1 MNGIQE
7 VSGSIPLISTNHHK
21 RMQKTVE
28 TTRFQRFFCLL
39 EKSFLGRFC
48 PLEFYSKI
56 QGLRGQKNEENQNE
70 SGRHDGRNL
79 QGLSHFPENQR
90 RGRKDFADLF
100 FPPAR
105 RIKAYGHS
113 EGYCRPEQAGLG
125 KHDSK
130 HEGGRPFLEHHKQL
144 HPDEAGKPPAA
155 GAATPIDEK
164 KGQEAPKTPASTTP
178 KPADGKKEPE
188 APKAPVDPLAKP
200 TNEKKGQEAPKTPAG
215 TTPKPTDGKKE
226 PEAPKT
232 PVDPFAKPTNEKKEP
247 EAPKT
252 PADTPA
258 KPADGK
264 KEPEAPKAPA
274 DPLAKPTNEKK
285 GQEAPK
291 APADTSA
298 KPADEKKGQEA
309 PKAPAD
315 TPAKPADG
323 KKSPVSDPSK
333 PKDEKEQEP
342 RSPNLRFVAL
352 SKIKP
357 LPGTY
362 VKDEPR
368 KDYSGLI
375 ADIKKN
381 GLQKPVILRKSE
393 KEDEFQLVD
402 GFHRCKALEQAGMLE
417 VRADVYEIS
426 LAQASEY
433 RKGHRDKPLMP
444 VPGKL
449 VPYPPEEPAK
459 ADKAPEAPAVGD
471 EELPENL
478 KIPLT
483 REGQPETVTTMKVAN
498 IRPFEGHP
506 FAVRDN
512 KDMWDLVDSIKKFGV
527 LEPVMV
533 IPHKDGG
540 YEMVSGHRRMRA
552 CQLAGIEDIPVIVRN
567 LDRDEAIISMVDS
580 NLKREEISPMEK
592 ARAYQM
598 KTDAMK
604 RKMGRRTKEEIA
616 QDEALGI
623 KRINADEELAQQM
636 GESPAT
642 IQRYK
647 TLNKLVPELQDMV
660 DKGKIPVNTGA
671 DIAQMKPKEQ
681 KVLADA
687 IQKEAKVPSGT
698 KAKEL
703 KKESQAGSLTT
714 EKIVQA
720 VAPTKRE
727 ETPPLKV
734 TMLEEDLR
742 PFFPDKR
749 TTIPDVKQGILEGLK
764 LRQTVMERQKAKAAA
779 GKTVKKAETPVR

>member
-1 MNGIQE
+1 MADPKKN
-7 VSGSIPLISTNHHK
+7 PLIGAF
-21 RMQKTVE
+21 RAPVP
-28 TTRFQRFFCLL
+28 
-39 EKSFLGRFC
+39 G
-48 PLEFYSKI
+48 
-56 QGLRGQKNEENQNE
+56 
-70 SGRHDGRNL
+70 
-79 QGLSHFPENQR
+79 
-90 RGRKDFADLF
+90 A
-100 FPPAR
+100 PPDTPA
-105 RIKAYGHS
+105 
-113 EGYCRPEQAGLG
+113 P
-125 KHDSK
+125 
-130 HEGGRPFLEHHKQL
+130 P
-144 HPDEAGKPPAA
+144 EAGKPPAA
-155 GAATPIDEK
+155 GAAKPIDEK
-164 KGQEAPKTPASTTP
+164 KGQEAPKAPAGTTP

-188 APKAPVDPLAKP
+188 APKAP
-200 TNEKKGQEAPKTPAG
+200 
-215 TTPKPTDGKKE
+215 
-226 PEAPKT
+226 
-232 PVDPFAKPTNEKKEP
+232 
-247 EAPKT
+247 
-252 PADTPA
+252 ADTSA

-274 DPLAKPTNEKK
+274 DPLTKPTNEKKGPEAPKAPADTPAKPTNEKK
-285 GQEAPK
+285 GQEEPK
-291 APADTSA
+291 APTDTS
-298 KPADEKKGQEA
+298 
-309 PKAPAD
+309 
-315 TPAKPADG
+315 AKPADG

-342 RSPNLRFVAL
+342 RSPDLRFVAL

-417 VRADVYEIS
+417 VRADVYEMS

-483 REGQPETVTTMKVAN
+483 KEGQPETVTTMKVAN

-552 CQLAGIEDIPVIVRN
+552 CQLAGIENIPVIVRN

-623 KRINADEELAQQM
+623 KRMNADEELAQQM

-647 TLNKLVPELQDMV
+647 TLNKLVPELQDLV
-660 DKGKIPVNTGA
+660 DEGKIPVNTGA

-727 ETPPLKV
+727 EMPPLKV

-779 GKTVKKAETPVR
+779 GKTVKKAETPTR

>member
-1 MNGIQE
+1 MADPKKN
-7 VSGSIPLISTNHHK
+7 PLIGAF
-21 RMQKTVE
+21 RAPVP
-28 TTRFQRFFCLL
+28 
-39 EKSFLGRFC
+39 G
-48 PLEFYSKI
+48 
-56 QGLRGQKNEENQNE
+56 
-70 SGRHDGRNL
+70 
-79 QGLSHFPENQR
+79 
-90 RGRKDFADLF
+90 A
-100 FPPAR
+100 PPGTPA
-105 RIKAYGHS
+105 
-113 EGYCRPEQAGLG
+113 P
-125 KHDSK
+125 
-130 HEGGRPFLEHHKQL
+130 P
-144 HPDEAGKPPAA
+144 EAGKPPAA
-155 GAATPIDEK
+155 GAAKPIDEK
-164 KGQEAPKTPASTTP
+164 KGQEAPKA
-178 KPADGKKEPE
+178 
-188 APKAPVDPLAKP
+188 
-200 TNEKKGQEAPKTPAG
+200 PAG
-215 TTPKPTDGKKE
+215 TTPKPTDGKKG
-226 PEAPKT
+226 PEAPK
-232 PVDPFAKPTNEKKEP
+232 A
-247 EAPKT
+247 
-252 PADTPA
+252 PADTSA

-274 DPLAKPTNEKK
+274 DPLTKPTNEKK
-285 GQEAPK
+285 GQEEPK
-291 APADTSA
+291 APTDTS
-298 KPADEKKGQEA
+298 
-309 PKAPAD
+309 
-315 TPAKPADG
+315 AKPADG

-342 RSPNLRFVAL
+342 RSPDLRFVAL

-417 VRADVYEIS
+417 VRADVYEMS

-483 REGQPETVTTMKVAN
+483 KEGQPETVTTMKVAN

-552 CQLAGIEDIPVIVRN
+552 CQLAGIENIPVIVRN

-623 KRINADEELAQQM
+623 KRMNADEELAQQV

-647 TLNKLVPELQDMV
+647 TLNKLVPELQDLV

-687 IQKEAKVPSGT
+687 IQKEDKVPSGT

-714 EKIVQA
+714 EKIEQA

-779 GKTVKKAETPVR
+779 GKTVKKAETPTR

>member
-1 MNGIQE
+1 MADPKKN
-7 VSGSIPLISTNHHK
+7 PLIGAS
-21 RMQKTVE
+21 RAPVP
-28 TTRFQRFFCLL
+28 
-39 EKSFLGRFC
+39 G
-48 PLEFYSKI
+48 
-56 QGLRGQKNEENQNE
+56 
-70 SGRHDGRNL
+70 
-79 QGLSHFPENQR
+79 
-90 RGRKDFADLF
+90 A
-100 FPPAR
+100 PPGTPA
-105 RIKAYGHS
+105 
-113 EGYCRPEQAGLG
+113 P
-125 KHDSK
+125 
-130 HEGGRPFLEHHKQL
+130 P
-144 HPDEAGKPPAA
+144 EAGKPPAA
-155 GAATPIDEK
+155 GAAKPIDEK
-164 KGQEAPKTPASTTP
+164 KGQEAPKA
-178 KPADGKKEPE
+178 
-188 APKAPVDPLAKP
+188 
-200 TNEKKGQEAPKTPAG
+200 PAG
-215 TTPKPTDGKKE
+215 TTPKPTDGKKG
-226 PEAPKT
+226 PEAPK
-232 PVDPFAKPTNEKKEP
+232 A
-247 EAPKT
+247 
-252 PADTPA
+252 PADTSA

-274 DPLAKPTNEKK
+274 DPLTKPTNEKKGPEAPKAPADTPAKPTNEKK
-285 GQEAPK
+285 GQEEPK
-291 APADTSA
+291 APTDAS
-298 KPADEKKGQEA
+298 
-309 PKAPAD
+309 
-315 TPAKPADG
+315 AKPADG

-342 RSPNLRFVAL
+342 RSPDLRFVAL

-417 VRADVYEIS
+417 VRADVYEMS

-483 REGQPETVTTMKVAN
+483 KEGQPETVTTMKVAN

-552 CQLAGIEDIPVIVRN
+552 CQLAGIENIPVIVRN

-623 KRINADEELAQQM
+623 KRMNADEELAQQV

-647 TLNKLVPELQDMV
+647 TLNKLVPELQDLV

-687 IQKEAKVPSGT
+687 IQKEDKVPSGT

-714 EKIVQA
+714 EKIEQA

-764 LRQTVMERQKAKAAA
+764 LRQTVMERQKAKTAAA
-779 GKTVKKAETPVR
+779 KKADTPVR

>member
-1 MNGIQE
+1 MADPKKN
-7 VSGSIPLISTNHHK
+7 PLIGAF
-21 RMQKTVE
+21 RAPVP
-28 TTRFQRFFCLL
+28 
-39 EKSFLGRFC
+39 G
-48 PLEFYSKI
+48 
-56 QGLRGQKNEENQNE
+56 
-70 SGRHDGRNL
+70 
-79 QGLSHFPENQR
+79 
-90 RGRKDFADLF
+90 A
-100 FPPAR
+100 PPGTPA
-105 RIKAYGHS
+105 
-113 EGYCRPEQAGLG
+113 P
-125 KHDSK
+125 
-130 HEGGRPFLEHHKQL
+130 P
-144 HPDEAGKPPAA
+144 EAGKPPAA
-155 GAATPIDEK
+155 GAAKPIDEK
-164 KGQEAPKTPASTTP
+164 KGQEAPKA
-178 KPADGKKEPE
+178 
-188 APKAPVDPLAKP
+188 
-200 TNEKKGQEAPKTPAG
+200 PAG
-215 TTPKPTDGKKE
+215 TTPKPTDGKKG
-226 PEAPKT
+226 PEAPK
-232 PVDPFAKPTNEKKEP
+232 AS
-247 EAPKT
+247 
-252 PADTPA
+252 ADTSA

-274 DPLAKPTNEKK
+274 DPLTKPTNEKKGPEAPKAPADTPAKPTNEKK
-285 GQEAPK
+285 GQEEPK
-291 APADTSA
+291 APTDAS
-298 KPADEKKGQEA
+298 
-309 PKAPAD
+309 
-315 TPAKPADG
+315 AKPADG

-342 RSPNLRFVAL
+342 RSPDLRFVAL

-417 VRADVYEIS
+417 VRADVYEMS

-483 REGQPETVTTMKVAN
+483 KEGQPETVTTMKVAN

-552 CQLAGIEDIPVIVRN
+552 CQLAGIENIPVIVRN

-623 KRINADEELAQQM
+623 KRMNADEELAQQM

-647 TLNKLVPELQDMV
+647 TLNKLVPELQDLV

-687 IQKEAKVPSGT
+687 IQKEDKVPSGT

-714 EKIVQA
+714 EKIEQA

-779 GKTVKKAETPVR
+779 GKTVKKAETPTR

>member
-1 MNGIQE
+1 MADPKKN
-7 VSGSIPLISTNHHK
+7 PLIGAF
-21 RMQKTVE
+21 RAPVP
-28 TTRFQRFFCLL
+28 
-39 EKSFLGRFC
+39 G
-48 PLEFYSKI
+48 
-56 QGLRGQKNEENQNE
+56 
-70 SGRHDGRNL
+70 
-79 QGLSHFPENQR
+79 
-90 RGRKDFADLF
+90 A
-100 FPPAR
+100 PPDTPA
-105 RIKAYGHS
+105 
-113 EGYCRPEQAGLG
+113 P
-125 KHDSK
+125 
-130 HEGGRPFLEHHKQL
+130 P
-144 HPDEAGKPPAA
+144 EAGKPPAA
-155 GAATPIDEK
+155 GAAKPIDEK
-164 KGQEAPKTPASTTP
+164 KGQEAPKAPAGTTP

-188 APKAPVDPLAKP
+188 APKAP
-200 TNEKKGQEAPKTPAG
+200 
-215 TTPKPTDGKKE
+215 
-226 PEAPKT
+226 
-232 PVDPFAKPTNEKKEP
+232 
-247 EAPKT
+247 
-252 PADTPA
+252 
-258 KPADGK
+258 
-264 KEPEAPKAPA
+264 
-274 DPLAKPTNEKK
+274 
-285 GQEAPK
+285 
-291 APADTSA
+291 ADTSA
-298 KPADEKKGQEA
+298 KPADGKKGQEA

-315 TPAKPADG
+315 TPAKPTNEKKGQEEPKAPTDTSAKPADG

-342 RSPNLRFVAL
+342 RSPDLRFVAL

-417 VRADVYEIS
+417 VRADVYEMS

-483 REGQPETVTTMKVAN
+483 KEGQPETVTTMKVAN

-616 QDEALGI
+616 QDEAMGI
-623 KRINADEELAQQM
+623 KRMSADEELAQQV

-647 TLNKLVPELQDMV
+647 TLNKLVPELQDLV

-687 IQKEAKVPSGT
+687 IQKEDKVPSGT

-714 EKIVQA
+714 EKIEQA

-779 GKTVKKAETPVR
+779 GKNVKKAETPVR

>member
-1 MNGIQE
+1 MADPKKN
-7 VSGSIPLISTNHHK
+7 PLIGAFRTPVPG
-21 RMQKTVE
+21 T
-28 TTRFQRFFCLL
+28 
-39 EKSFLGRFC
+39 
-48 PLEFYSKI
+48 PP
-56 QGLRGQKNEENQNE
+56 
-70 SGRHDGRNL
+70 
-79 QGLSHFPENQR
+79 SHP
-90 RGRKDFADLF
+90 A
-100 FPPAR
+100 PPADQP
-105 RIKAYGHS
+105 
-113 EGYCRPEQAGLG
+113 PE
-125 KHDSK
+125 
-130 HEGGRPFLEHHKQL
+130 
-144 HPDEAGKPPAA
+144 
-155 GAATPIDEK
+155 TPKVPVD
-164 KGQEAPKTPASTTP
+164 TPT

-188 APKAPVDPLAKP
+188 ASKAPADAPAKSVDGKKVPERPKAPVD
-200 TNEKKGQEAPKTPAG
+200 TPAKSVDRKKVPEPSKVPAD
-215 TTPKPTDGKKE
+215 TTPKS
-226 PEAPKT
+226 
-232 PVDPFAKPTNEKKEP
+232 
-247 EAPKT
+247 
-252 PADTPA
+252 
-258 KPADGK
+258 ADGK
-264 KEPEAPKAPA
+264 KEPEAPKPPV
-274 DPLAKPTNEKK
+274 DTPAKPANEKK
-285 GQEAPK
+285 GQETPKAPADTPAKPTSEKKGQEKPK
-291 APADTSA
+291 APADTS
-298 KPADEKKGQEA
+298 
-309 PKAPAD
+309 
-315 TPAKPADG
+315 AKPADG

-333 PKDEKEQEP
+333 PKDEKEQEASKVTADTP
-342 RSPNLRFVAL
+342 ANPKEQESRSPDLRFVAL

-381 GLQKPVILRKSE
+381 GLQKPIILRKSE
-393 KEDEFQLVD
+393 KEGEFQLVD

-417 VRADVYEIS
+417 VRADVYEMT
-426 LAQASEY
+426 LAQANEY
-433 RKGHRDKPLMP
+433 RRGHRDKPLMP

-459 ADKAPEAPAVGD
+459 ADKTPEAPAVED

-483 REGQPETVTTMKVAN
+483 KEGQPETVTTMKVAN

-604 RKMGRRTKEEIA
+604 RKMGRRTKEEIV
-616 QDEALGI
+616 QDEAMGI
-623 KRINADEELAQQM
+623 KRMNADEELAQQV

-660 DKGKIPVNTGA
+660 DEGKIPVNTGA
-671 DIAQMKPKEQ
+671 DIAQMKPAEQ

-703 KKESQAGSLTT
+703 KAESKAGKLTT
-714 EKIVQA
+714 EKIEQA

-727 ETPPLKV
+727 EMPPLKV

-764 LRQTVMERQKAKAAA
+764 LRQIALERQKAKAAA
-779 GKTVKKAETPVR
+779 AKKADTPTR

>member
-1 MNGIQE
+1 MADPKKN
-7 VSGSIPLISTNHHK
+7 PLIGAF
-21 RMQKTVE
+21 RAPVP
-28 TTRFQRFFCLL
+28 
-39 EKSFLGRFC
+39 G
-48 PLEFYSKI
+48 
-56 QGLRGQKNEENQNE
+56 
-70 SGRHDGRNL
+70 
-79 QGLSHFPENQR
+79 
-90 RGRKDFADLF
+90 A
-100 FPPAR
+100 PPDTPA
-105 RIKAYGHS
+105 
-113 EGYCRPEQAGLG
+113 P
-125 KHDSK
+125 
-130 HEGGRPFLEHHKQL
+130 P
-144 HPDEAGKPPAA
+144 EAGKPPAA
-155 GAATPIDEK
+155 GAAKPIDEK
-164 KGQEAPKTPASTTP
+164 KGQEAPKAPVSTTP

-188 APKAPVDPLAKP
+188 APKAPADTSAKP
-200 TNEKKGQEAPKTPAG
+200 ADGKKEPEAPKTPAG

-226 PEAPKT
+226 PEAPK
-232 PVDPFAKPTNEKKEP
+232 A
-247 EAPKT
+247 
-252 PADTPA
+252 PADPLT

-264 KEPEAPKAPA
+264 KEP
-274 DPLAKPTNEKK
+274 
-285 GQEAPK
+285 EAPK

-315 TPAKPADG
+315 TPAKPTNEKKGQEEPKAPTDTSAKPADG

-342 RSPNLRFVAL
+342 RSPDLRFVAL

-417 VRADVYEIS
+417 VRADVYEMS

-483 REGQPETVTTMKVAN
+483 KEGQPETVTTMKVAN

-552 CQLAGIEDIPVIVRN
+552 CQLAGIENIPVIVRN

-623 KRINADEELAQQM
+623 KRMNADEELAQQM

-647 TLNKLVPELQDMV
+647 TLNKLVPELQDLV

-687 IQKEAKVPSGT
+687 IQKEDKVPSGT

-714 EKIVQA
+714 EKIEQA

-779 GKTVKKAETPVR
+779 GKNVKKAETPVR

>member
-1 MNGIQE
+1 MADPKKN
-7 VSGSIPLISTNHHK
+7 PLIGAF
-21 RMQKTVE
+21 RAPVP
-28 TTRFQRFFCLL
+28 
-39 EKSFLGRFC
+39 G
-48 PLEFYSKI
+48 
-56 QGLRGQKNEENQNE
+56 
-70 SGRHDGRNL
+70 
-79 QGLSHFPENQR
+79 
-90 RGRKDFADLF
+90 A
-100 FPPAR
+100 PPDTPA
-105 RIKAYGHS
+105 
-113 EGYCRPEQAGLG
+113 P
-125 KHDSK
+125 
-130 HEGGRPFLEHHKQL
+130 P
-144 HPDEAGKPPAA
+144 EAGKPPAA
-155 GAATPIDEK
+155 GAAKPIDEK
-164 KGQEAPKTPASTTP
+164 KGQEAPKAPAATS
-178 KPADGKKEPE
+178 
-188 APKAPVDPLAKP
+188 
-200 TNEKKGQEAPKTPAG
+200 
-215 TTPKPTDGKKE
+215 
-226 PEAPKT
+226 
-232 PVDPFAKPTNEKKEP
+232 
-247 EAPKT
+247 
-252 PADTPA
+252 A

-274 DPLAKPTNEKK
+274 GTTPKPTDGKK
-285 GQEAPK
+285 GPEAPK

-298 KPADEKKGQEA
+298 KPADGKKGQEA

-315 TPAKPADG
+315 TPAKPTNEKKGQEEPKAPTDTSAKPADG

-342 RSPNLRFVAL
+342 RSPDLRFVAL

-616 QDEALGI
+616 QDEAMGI
-623 KRINADEELAQQM
+623 KRMSADEELAQQV

-647 TLNKLVPELQDMV
+647 TLNKLVPELQDLV

-687 IQKEAKVPSGT
+687 IQKEDKVPSGT

-714 EKIVQA
+714 EKIEQA

-779 GKTVKKAETPVR
+779 GKNVKKAETPVR

>member
-1 MNGIQE
+1 MADPKKN
-7 VSGSIPLISTNHHK
+7 PLIGAF
-21 RMQKTVE
+21 RAPVP
-28 TTRFQRFFCLL
+28 
-39 EKSFLGRFC
+39 G
-48 PLEFYSKI
+48 
-56 QGLRGQKNEENQNE
+56 
-70 SGRHDGRNL
+70 
-79 QGLSHFPENQR
+79 
-90 RGRKDFADLF
+90 A
-100 FPPAR
+100 PPDTPA
-105 RIKAYGHS
+105 
-113 EGYCRPEQAGLG
+113 P
-125 KHDSK
+125 
-130 HEGGRPFLEHHKQL
+130 P
-144 HPDEAGKPPAA
+144 EAGKPPAA
-155 GAATPIDEK
+155 GAAKPID
-164 KGQEAPKTPASTTP
+164 
-178 KPADGKKEPE
+178 
-188 APKAPVDPLAKP
+188 
-200 TNEKKGQEAPKTPAG
+200 EKKGQEAPKTPAG

-232 PVDPFAKPTNEKKEP
+232 PVDPFAKP
-247 EAPKT
+247 A
-252 PADTPA
+252 
-258 KPADGK
+258 
-264 KEPEAPKAPA
+264 
-274 DPLAKPTNEKK
+274 NEKK

-298 KPADEKKGQEA
+298 KPADGKKEPEALKAPADPLTKPANEKKGQEA
-309 PKAPAD
+309 PKAPAE
-315 TPAKPADG
+315 TPAKPTNEKKGQEEPKAPTDTSAKPAEG
-323 KKSPVSDPSK
+323 KKSPVSDPGK
-333 PKDEKEQEP
+333 PKDGKKQEASKAPADTSAKPKEQEP
-342 RSPNLRFVAL
+342 QSPDLRFVAL

-368 KDYSGLI
+368 KDYNGLI

-381 GLQKPVILRKSE
+381 GLQKPAILRKSE

-417 VRADVYEIS
+417 VRADVYEMS

-459 ADKAPEAPAVGD
+459 ADKTPEPPAGKEPED
-471 EELPENL
+471 EELPKDL

-483 REGQPETVTTMKVAN
+483 KEGQPETVTTMKVAN

-552 CQLAGIEDIPVIVRN
+552 CQLAGIENIPVIVRN

-623 KRINADEELAQQM
+623 KRMNADEELAQQM

-647 TLNKLVPELQDMV
+647 TLNKLVPELQNMV
-660 DKGKIPVNTGA
+660 DEGKIPVNTGA

-687 IQKEAKVPSGT
+687 IQKESKVPSGT

-727 ETPPLKV
+727 EMPPLKV

-779 GKTVKKAETPVR
+779 GKSVKKAEAPVR

>member
-1 MNGIQE
+1 MADPKKN
-7 VSGSIPLISTNHHK
+7 PLIGAF
-21 RMQKTVE
+21 RAPVP
-28 TTRFQRFFCLL
+28 
-39 EKSFLGRFC
+39 G
-48 PLEFYSKI
+48 
-56 QGLRGQKNEENQNE
+56 
-70 SGRHDGRNL
+70 
-79 QGLSHFPENQR
+79 
-90 RGRKDFADLF
+90 A
-100 FPPAR
+100 PPDTPA
-105 RIKAYGHS
+105 
-113 EGYCRPEQAGLG
+113 P
-125 KHDSK
+125 
-130 HEGGRPFLEHHKQL
+130 P
-144 HPDEAGKPPAA
+144 EAGKPPAA
-155 GAATPIDEK
+155 GAAKPIDEK
-164 KGQEAPKTPASTTP
+164 KGQEAPKA
-178 KPADGKKEPE
+178 
-188 APKAPVDPLAKP
+188 
-200 TNEKKGQEAPKTPAG
+200 PAG
-215 TTPKPTDGKKE
+215 TTPKPTDGKKG
-226 PEAPKT
+226 PEAPK
-232 PVDPFAKPTNEKKEP
+232 AS
-247 EAPKT
+247 
-252 PADTPA
+252 ADTSA

-274 DPLAKPTNEKK
+274 DPLTKPTNEKKGPEAPKAPADTPAKPTNEKK
-285 GQEAPK
+285 GQEEPK
-291 APADTSA
+291 APTDAS
-298 KPADEKKGQEA
+298 
-309 PKAPAD
+309 
-315 TPAKPADG
+315 AKPADG

-342 RSPNLRFVAL
+342 RSPDLRFVAL

-417 VRADVYEIS
+417 VRADVYEMS

-483 REGQPETVTTMKVAN
+483 KEGQPETVTTMKVAN

-552 CQLAGIEDIPVIVRN
+552 CQLAGIENIPVIVRN

-623 KRINADEELAQQM
+623 KRMNADEELAQQM

-647 TLNKLVPELQDMV
+647 TLNKLVPELQDLV
-660 DKGKIPVNTGA
+660 DEGKIPVNTGA

-714 EKIVQA
+714 EKIEQA

-779 GKTVKKAETPVR
+779 GKTVKKAETPTR

>member
-1 MNGIQE
+1 MADPKKN
-7 VSGSIPLISTNHHK
+7 PLIGAF
-21 RMQKTVE
+21 RAPVP
-28 TTRFQRFFCLL
+28 
-39 EKSFLGRFC
+39 G
-48 PLEFYSKI
+48 
-56 QGLRGQKNEENQNE
+56 
-70 SGRHDGRNL
+70 
-79 QGLSHFPENQR
+79 
-90 RGRKDFADLF
+90 A
-100 FPPAR
+100 PPDTPA
-105 RIKAYGHS
+105 
-113 EGYCRPEQAGLG
+113 P
-125 KHDSK
+125 
-130 HEGGRPFLEHHKQL
+130 P
-144 HPDEAGKPPAA
+144 EAGKPPAA
-155 GAATPIDEK
+155 GAAKPIDEK
-164 KGQEAPKTPASTTP
+164 KGQEAPKA
-178 KPADGKKEPE
+178 
-188 APKAPVDPLAKP
+188 
-200 TNEKKGQEAPKTPAG
+200 PAG
-215 TTPKPTDGKKE
+215 TTPKPTDGKKG
-226 PEAPKT
+226 PEAPK
-232 PVDPFAKPTNEKKEP
+232 AS
-247 EAPKT
+247 
-252 PADTPA
+252 ADTSA

-274 DPLAKPTNEKK
+274 DPLTKPTNEKK
-285 GQEAPK
+285 GQEEPK
-291 APADTSA
+291 APTDTS
-298 KPADEKKGQEA
+298 
-309 PKAPAD
+309 
-315 TPAKPADG
+315 AKPADG

-342 RSPNLRFVAL
+342 RSPDLRFVAL

-417 VRADVYEIS
+417 VRADVYEMS

-483 REGQPETVTTMKVAN
+483 KEGQPETVTTMKVAN

-552 CQLAGIEDIPVIVRN
+552 CQLAGIENIPVIVRN

-623 KRINADEELAQQM
+623 KRMNADEELAQQV

-647 TLNKLVPELQDMV
+647 TLNKLVPELQDLV

-687 IQKEAKVPSGT
+687 IQKEDKVPSGT

-727 ETPPLKV
+727 EMPPLKV

-779 GKTVKKAETPVR
+779 GKTVKKAETPTR

>member
-1 MNGIQE
+1 MADPKKN
-7 VSGSIPLISTNHHK
+7 PLIGAF
-21 RMQKTVE
+21 RAPVP
-28 TTRFQRFFCLL
+28 
-39 EKSFLGRFC
+39 G
-48 PLEFYSKI
+48 
-56 QGLRGQKNEENQNE
+56 
-70 SGRHDGRNL
+70 
-79 QGLSHFPENQR
+79 
-90 RGRKDFADLF
+90 A
-100 FPPAR
+100 PPDTPA
-105 RIKAYGHS
+105 
-113 EGYCRPEQAGLG
+113 P
-125 KHDSK
+125 
-130 HEGGRPFLEHHKQL
+130 P
-144 HPDEAGKPPAA
+144 EAGKPPAA
-155 GAATPIDEK
+155 GAAKPIDEK
-164 KGQEAPKTPASTTP
+164 KGQEAPKAPAGTTP

-188 APKAPVDPLAKP
+188 APKAP
-200 TNEKKGQEAPKTPAG
+200 
-215 TTPKPTDGKKE
+215 
-226 PEAPKT
+226 
-232 PVDPFAKPTNEKKEP
+232 
-247 EAPKT
+247 
-252 PADTPA
+252 
-258 KPADGK
+258 
-264 KEPEAPKAPA
+264 
-274 DPLAKPTNEKK
+274 
-285 GQEAPK
+285 
-291 APADTSA
+291 ADTSA
-298 KPADEKKGQEA
+298 KPADGKKGQEA

-315 TPAKPADG
+315 TPAKPTNEKKGQEEPKAPTDTSAKPADG

-342 RSPNLRFVAL
+342 RSPDLRFVAL

-417 VRADVYEIS
+417 VRADVYEMT
-426 LAQASEY
+426 LTQANEY

-483 REGQPETVTTMKVAN
+483 KEGQPETVTTMKVAN

-552 CQLAGIEDIPVIVRN
+552 CQLAGIENIPVIVRN

-623 KRINADEELAQQM
+623 KRMNADEELAQQM

-647 TLNKLVPELQDMV
+647 TLNKLVPELQDLV

-687 IQKEAKVPSGT
+687 IQKEDKVPSGT

-714 EKIVQA
+714 EKIEQA

-779 GKTVKKAETPVR
+779 GKTVKKAETPTR

>member
-1 MNGIQE
+1 MADPKKN
-7 VSGSIPLISTNHHK
+7 PLIGAFRTPVPG
-21 RMQKTVE
+21 T
-28 TTRFQRFFCLL
+28 
-39 EKSFLGRFC
+39 
-48 PLEFYSKI
+48 PP
-56 QGLRGQKNEENQNE
+56 
-70 SGRHDGRNL
+70 
-79 QGLSHFPENQR
+79 SHP
-90 RGRKDFADLF
+90 A
-100 FPPAR
+100 PPADQPPEPP
-105 RIKAYGHS
+105 KVPADTPTKS
-113 EGYCRPEQAGLG
+113 AEG
-125 KHDSK
+125 
-130 HEGGRPFLEHHKQL
+130 
-144 HPDEAGKPPAA
+144 
-155 GAATPIDEK
+155 K
-164 KGQEAPKTPASTTP
+164 KESEAPKVPADAPAKPVDGKKVPEPSKVPADTPIKPAEGKKEPEAPKVPADAPAKSVDGKKVPERPKAPVDTPAKSVDRKKVPEPSKVPADTTP
-178 KPADGKKEPE
+178 KSADGKKEPE
-188 APKAPVDPLAKP
+188 APKPPL
-200 TNEKKGQEAPKTPAG
+200 
-215 TTPKPTDGKKE
+215 
-226 PEAPKT
+226 
-232 PVDPFAKPTNEKKEP
+232 
-247 EAPKT
+247 
-252 PADTPA
+252 DTPA
-258 KPADGK
+258 KPA
-264 KEPEAPKAPA
+264 
-274 DPLAKPTNEKK
+274 NEKK

-291 APADTSA
+291 APADPPA
-298 KPADEKKGQEA
+298 KPTSEKKGQEK

-315 TPAKPADG
+315 TSAKPADG

-333 PKDEKEQEP
+333 PKDKKEQEASKVTADTP
-342 RSPNLRFVAL
+342 ANPKEQESRSPDLRFVAL

-381 GLQKPVILRKSE
+381 GLQKPIILRKSE
-393 KEDEFQLVD
+393 KEGEFQLVD

-417 VRADVYEIS
+417 VRADVYEMT

-433 RKGHRDKPLMP
+433 RRGHRDKPLMP

-459 ADKAPEAPAVGD
+459 ADKTPEAPAVED

-483 REGQPETVTTMKVAN
+483 KEGQPETVTTMKVAN

-604 RKMGRRTKEEIA
+604 RKTGRRTKEEIA
-616 QDEALGI
+616 QDEAMGI
-623 KRINADEELAQQM
+623 KRMNADEELAQQV

-660 DKGKIPVNTGA
+660 DEGKIPVNTGA
-671 DIAQMKPKEQ
+671 DIAQMKPAEQ

-703 KKESQAGSLTT
+703 KAESKAGKLTT
-714 EKIVQA
+714 EKIEQA

-727 ETPPLKV
+727 EMPPLKV

-764 LRQTVMERQKAKAAA
+764 LRQIALERQKAKAATA
-779 GKTVKKAETPVR
+779 KKADTPVR

>member
-1 MNGIQE
+1 MADPKKN
-7 VSGSIPLISTNHHK
+7 PLIGAF
-21 RMQKTVE
+21 RAPVP
-28 TTRFQRFFCLL
+28 
-39 EKSFLGRFC
+39 G
-48 PLEFYSKI
+48 
-56 QGLRGQKNEENQNE
+56 
-70 SGRHDGRNL
+70 
-79 QGLSHFPENQR
+79 
-90 RGRKDFADLF
+90 A
-100 FPPAR
+100 PPDTPA
-105 RIKAYGHS
+105 
-113 EGYCRPEQAGLG
+113 P
-125 KHDSK
+125 
-130 HEGGRPFLEHHKQL
+130 P
-144 HPDEAGKPPAA
+144 EAGKPPAA
-155 GAATPIDEK
+155 GAAKPIDEK
-164 KGQEAPKTPASTTP
+164 KGQEAPKAPAGTTP

-188 APKAPVDPLAKP
+188 APKAP
-200 TNEKKGQEAPKTPAG
+200 
-215 TTPKPTDGKKE
+215 
-226 PEAPKT
+226 
-232 PVDPFAKPTNEKKEP
+232 
-247 EAPKT
+247 
-252 PADTPA
+252 ADTSA

-274 DPLAKPTNEKK
+274 DPLTKPTNEKK
-285 GQEAPK
+285 GPEAPK

-298 KPADEKKGQEA
+298 KPADGKKGQEA

-315 TPAKPADG
+315 TPAKPTNEKKGQEEPKAPTDASAKPADG

-342 RSPNLRFVAL
+342 RSPDLRFVAL

-417 VRADVYEIS
+417 VRADVYEMS

-483 REGQPETVTTMKVAN
+483 KEGQPETVTTMKVAN

-552 CQLAGIEDIPVIVRN
+552 CQLAGIENIPVIVRN

-623 KRINADEELAQQM
+623 KRMNADEELAQQV

-647 TLNKLVPELQDMV
+647 TLNKLVPELQDLV
-660 DKGKIPVNTGA
+660 DEGKIPVNTGA

-727 ETPPLKV
+727 EMPPLKV

-764 LRQTVMERQKAKAAA
+764 LRQTVMERQKAKTAAA
-779 GKTVKKAETPVR
+779 KKAETPTR

>member
-1 MNGIQE
+1 MADPKKN
-7 VSGSIPLISTNHHK
+7 PLIGAF
-21 RMQKTVE
+21 RAPVP
-28 TTRFQRFFCLL
+28 
-39 EKSFLGRFC
+39 G
-48 PLEFYSKI
+48 
-56 QGLRGQKNEENQNE
+56 
-70 SGRHDGRNL
+70 
-79 QGLSHFPENQR
+79 
-90 RGRKDFADLF
+90 A
-100 FPPAR
+100 PPDTPA
-105 RIKAYGHS
+105 
-113 EGYCRPEQAGLG
+113 P
-125 KHDSK
+125 
-130 HEGGRPFLEHHKQL
+130 P
-144 HPDEAGKPPAA
+144 EAGKPPAA
-155 GAATPIDEK
+155 GAAKPIDEK
-164 KGQEAPKTPASTTP
+164 KGQEAPKAPVSTTP

-188 APKAPVDPLAKP
+188 APKAPADTSAKP
-200 TNEKKGQEAPKTPAG
+200 ADGKKEPEAPKTPAG

-226 PEAPKT
+226 PEAPK
-232 PVDPFAKPTNEKKEP
+232 
-247 EAPKT
+247 
-252 PADTPA
+252 
-258 KPADGK
+258 
-264 KEPEAPKAPA
+264 APA
-274 DPLAKPTNEKK
+274 DPLTKPTNEKK
-285 GQEAPK
+285 GPEAPK

-298 KPADEKKGQEA
+298 KPADGKKGQEA

-315 TPAKPADG
+315 TPAKPTNEKKGQEEPKAPTDTSAKPADG

-342 RSPNLRFVAL
+342 RSPDLRFVAL

-616 QDEALGI
+616 QDEAMGI
-623 KRINADEELAQQM
+623 KRMSADEELAQQV

-647 TLNKLVPELQDMV
+647 TLNKLVPELQDLV

-687 IQKEAKVPSGT
+687 IQKEDKVPSGT

-714 EKIVQA
+714 EKIEQA

-779 GKTVKKAETPVR
+779 GKNVKKAETPVR

>member
-1 MNGIQE
+1 MADPKKN
-7 VSGSIPLISTNHHK
+7 PLIGAF
-21 RMQKTVE
+21 RAPVP
-28 TTRFQRFFCLL
+28 
-39 EKSFLGRFC
+39 G
-48 PLEFYSKI
+48 
-56 QGLRGQKNEENQNE
+56 
-70 SGRHDGRNL
+70 
-79 QGLSHFPENQR
+79 
-90 RGRKDFADLF
+90 A
-100 FPPAR
+100 PPGTPA
-105 RIKAYGHS
+105 
-113 EGYCRPEQAGLG
+113 P
-125 KHDSK
+125 
-130 HEGGRPFLEHHKQL
+130 P
-144 HPDEAGKPPAA
+144 EAGKPPAA
-155 GAATPIDEK
+155 GAAKPIDEK
-164 KGQEAPKTPASTTP
+164 KGQEAPKA
-178 KPADGKKEPE
+178 
-188 APKAPVDPLAKP
+188 
-200 TNEKKGQEAPKTPAG
+200 PAG
-215 TTPKPTDGKKE
+215 TTPKPTDGKKG
-226 PEAPKT
+226 PEAPK
-232 PVDPFAKPTNEKKEP
+232 AS
-247 EAPKT
+247 
-252 PADTPA
+252 ADTSA

-274 DPLAKPTNEKK
+274 DPLTKPTNEKK

-291 APADTSA
+291 VPADTSA
-298 KPADEKKGQEA
+298 KPADGKKGQEA

-315 TPAKPADG
+315 TPAKPTNEKKGQEEPKAPTDTSAKPADG

-342 RSPNLRFVAL
+342 RSPDLRFVAL

-417 VRADVYEIS
+417 VRADVYEMS

-483 REGQPETVTTMKVAN
+483 KEGQPETVTTMKVAN

-552 CQLAGIEDIPVIVRN
+552 CQLAGIENIPVIVRN

-623 KRINADEELAQQM
+623 KRMNADEELAQQV

-647 TLNKLVPELQDMV
+647 TLNKLVPELQDLV

-687 IQKEAKVPSGT
+687 IQKEDKVPSGT

-714 EKIVQA
+714 EKIEQA

-764 LRQTVMERQKAKAAA
+764 LRQTVMERQKAKTAAA
-779 GKTVKKAETPVR
+779 KKADTPVR

>member
-1 MNGIQE
+1 MADPKKN
-7 VSGSIPLISTNHHK
+7 PLIGAF
-21 RMQKTVE
+21 RAPVP
-28 TTRFQRFFCLL
+28 
-39 EKSFLGRFC
+39 G
-48 PLEFYSKI
+48 
-56 QGLRGQKNEENQNE
+56 
-70 SGRHDGRNL
+70 
-79 QGLSHFPENQR
+79 
-90 RGRKDFADLF
+90 A
-100 FPPAR
+100 PPDTPA
-105 RIKAYGHS
+105 
-113 EGYCRPEQAGLG
+113 P
-125 KHDSK
+125 
-130 HEGGRPFLEHHKQL
+130 P
-144 HPDEAGKPPAA
+144 EAGKPPAA
-155 GAATPIDEK
+155 GAAKPIDEK
-164 KGQEAPKTPASTTP
+164 KGQEAPKA
-178 KPADGKKEPE
+178 
-188 APKAPVDPLAKP
+188 
-200 TNEKKGQEAPKTPAG
+200 PAG
-215 TTPKPTDGKKE
+215 TTPKPTDGKKG
-226 PEAPKT
+226 P
-232 PVDPFAKPTNEKKEP
+232 
-247 EAPKT
+247 
-252 PADTPA
+252 
-258 KPADGK
+258 
-264 KEPEAPKAPA
+264 
-274 DPLAKPTNEKK
+274 
-285 GQEAPK
+285 EAPK

-298 KPADEKKGQEA
+298 KPADGKKGQEA

-315 TPAKPADG
+315 TPAKPTHEKKGQEEPKAPTDTSAKPADG

-342 RSPNLRFVAL
+342 RSPDLRFVAL

-417 VRADVYEIS
+417 VRADVYEMS

-483 REGQPETVTTMKVAN
+483 KEGQPETVTTMKVAN

-552 CQLAGIEDIPVIVRN
+552 CQLAGIENIPVIVRN

-623 KRINADEELAQQM
+623 KRMNADEELAQQM

-647 TLNKLVPELQDMV
+647 TLNKLVPELQDLV
-660 DKGKIPVNTGA
+660 DEGKIPVNTGA

-727 ETPPLKV
+727 EMPPLKV

-779 GKTVKKAETPVR
+779 GKTVKKAETPTR

>member
-1 MNGIQE
+1 MADPKKN
-7 VSGSIPLISTNHHK
+7 PLIGAFRTPVPG
-21 RMQKTVE
+21 T
-28 TTRFQRFFCLL
+28 
-39 EKSFLGRFC
+39 
-48 PLEFYSKI
+48 PP
-56 QGLRGQKNEENQNE
+56 
-70 SGRHDGRNL
+70 
-79 QGLSHFPENQR
+79 SHP
-90 RGRKDFADLF
+90 A
-100 FPPAR
+100 PPADQP
-105 RIKAYGHS
+105 
-113 EGYCRPEQAGLG
+113 PE
-125 KHDSK
+125 
-130 HEGGRPFLEHHKQL
+130 
-144 HPDEAGKPPAA
+144 PP
-155 GAATPIDEK
+155 K
-164 KGQEAPKTPASTTP
+164 V
-178 KPADGKKEPE
+178 PADTPTKSAEGKKEPE
-188 APKAPVDPLAKP
+188 APKVPADAPAKP
-200 TNEKKGQEAPKTPAG
+200 V
-215 TTPKPTDGKKE
+215 DGKKVPE
-226 PEAPKT
+226 PSK
-232 PVDPFAKPTNEKKEP
+232 V
-247 EAPKT
+247 
-252 PADTPA
+252 PADTPI
-258 KPADGK
+258 KPAEGK

-274 DPLAKPTNEKK
+274 DAPAKSVDGKKVPEPSKVPADTPTKPAEGKK
-285 GQEAPK
+285 EPKPPK

-298 KPADEKKGQEA
+298 KAAAEEK
-309 PKAPAD
+309 
-315 TPAKPADG
+315 DG
-323 KKSPVSDPSK
+323 PD
-333 PKDEKEQEP
+333 KEPE
-342 RSPNLRFVAL
+342 LRFVPL
-352 SKIKP
+352 FKIKP

-381 GLQKPVILRKSE
+381 GLKNPVILRQSE
-393 KEDEFQLVD
+393 KEGEFQLVD

-417 VRADVYEIS
+417 VRADVYEMT
-426 LAQASEY
+426 LAQANEY
-433 RKGHRDKPLMP
+433 RKGHREKPLMP

-459 ADKAPEAPAVGD
+459 ADKAPEPPAGKELED
-471 EELPENL
+471 EELPKDL

-483 REGQPETVTTMKVAN
+483 KEGQPETVTTMKVAN

-616 QDEALGI
+616 QDEAMGI
-623 KRINADEELAQQM
+623 KRMNADEELAQQV

-660 DKGKIPVNTGA
+660 DEGKIPVNTGA
-671 DIAQMKPKEQ
+671 DIAQMKPAEQ

-703 KKESQAGSLTT
+703 KAESKAGKLTT
-714 EKIVQA
+714 EKIEQA

-727 ETPPLKV
+727 EMPPLKV

-764 LRQTVMERQKAKAAA
+764 LRQIALERQKAKAATA
-779 GKTVKKAETPVR
+779 KKADTPTR

>member
-1 MNGIQE
+1 MADPKKN
-7 VSGSIPLISTNHHK
+7 PLIGAFRTPVPG
-21 RMQKTVE
+21 T
-28 TTRFQRFFCLL
+28 
-39 EKSFLGRFC
+39 
-48 PLEFYSKI
+48 PP
-56 QGLRGQKNEENQNE
+56 
-70 SGRHDGRNL
+70 
-79 QGLSHFPENQR
+79 SHP
-90 RGRKDFADLF
+90 A
-100 FPPAR
+100 PPADQP
-105 RIKAYGHS
+105 
-113 EGYCRPEQAGLG
+113 PE
-125 KHDSK
+125 
-130 HEGGRPFLEHHKQL
+130 
-144 HPDEAGKPPAA
+144 
-155 GAATPIDEK
+155 TPKVPVD
-164 KGQEAPKTPASTTP
+164 TPT

-188 APKAPVDPLAKP
+188 APKVPADAPAKSV
-200 TNEKKGQEAPKTPAG
+200 
-215 TTPKPTDGKKE
+215 DGKKV
-226 PEAPKT
+226 PERPKAP
-232 PVDPFAKPTNEKKEP
+232 V
-247 EAPKT
+247 
-252 PADTPA
+252 DTPA
-258 KPADGK
+258 KSVDRKKVPEPSKVPADTTPKSADGK
-264 KEPEAPKAPA
+264 KEPEAPKP
-274 DPLAKPTNEKK
+274 PLDTPAKPAHEKK

-291 APADTSA
+291 APADPPA
-298 KPADEKKGQEA
+298 KPTSEKKGQEK

-315 TPAKPADG
+315 TSAKPADG

-333 PKDEKEQEP
+333 PKDEKEQEASKVTADTP
-342 RSPNLRFVAL
+342 ANPKEQESRSPDLRFVAL
-352 SKIKP
+352 SKIIP

-381 GLQKPVILRKSE
+381 GLQKPIILRKSE
-393 KEDEFQLVD
+393 KEGEFQLVD

-417 VRADVYEIS
+417 VRADVYEMT

-433 RKGHRDKPLMP
+433 RRGHRDKPLMP

-459 ADKAPEAPAVGD
+459 ADKAPEPPAGKELED
-471 EELPENL
+471 EELPKDL

-483 REGQPETVTTMKVAN
+483 KEGQPETVTTMKVAN

-616 QDEALGI
+616 QDEAMGI
-623 KRINADEELAQQM
+623 KRMNADEELAQQV

-660 DKGKIPVNTGA
+660 DEGKIPVNTGA
-671 DIAQMKPKEQ
+671 DIAQMKPAEQ

-703 KKESQAGSLTT
+703 KAESKAGKLTT
-714 EKIVQA
+714 EKIEQA

-727 ETPPLKV
+727 EMPPLKV

-764 LRQTVMERQKAKAAA
+764 LRQIALERQKAKAATA
-779 GKTVKKAETPVR
+779 KKADTPVR

>member
-1 MNGIQE
+1 MADPKKN
-7 VSGSIPLISTNHHK
+7 PLIGAF
-21 RMQKTVE
+21 RAPVP
-28 TTRFQRFFCLL
+28 
-39 EKSFLGRFC
+39 G
-48 PLEFYSKI
+48 
-56 QGLRGQKNEENQNE
+56 
-70 SGRHDGRNL
+70 
-79 QGLSHFPENQR
+79 
-90 RGRKDFADLF
+90 A
-100 FPPAR
+100 PPDTPA
-105 RIKAYGHS
+105 
-113 EGYCRPEQAGLG
+113 P
-125 KHDSK
+125 
-130 HEGGRPFLEHHKQL
+130 P
-144 HPDEAGKPPAA
+144 EAGKPPAA
-155 GAATPIDEK
+155 GAAKPIDEK
-164 KGQEAPKTPASTTP
+164 KGQEAPKAPAGTTP

-188 APKAPVDPLAKP
+188 APKAP
-200 TNEKKGQEAPKTPAG
+200 
-215 TTPKPTDGKKE
+215 
-226 PEAPKT
+226 
-232 PVDPFAKPTNEKKEP
+232 
-247 EAPKT
+247 
-252 PADTPA
+252 
-258 KPADGK
+258 
-264 KEPEAPKAPA
+264 
-274 DPLAKPTNEKK
+274 
-285 GQEAPK
+285 
-291 APADTSA
+291 ADTSA
-298 KPADEKKGQEA
+298 KPADGKKGQEA

-315 TPAKPADG
+315 TPAKPTNEKKGQEEPKAPTDTSAKPADG

-342 RSPNLRFVAL
+342 RSPDLRFVAL

-417 VRADVYEIS
+417 VRADVYEMS

-459 ADKAPEAPAVGD
+459 AAKTPEPPAGKEPED
-471 EELPENL
+471 EELPKDL

-483 REGQPETVTTMKVAN
+483 KEGQPETVTTMKVAN

-552 CQLAGIEDIPVIVRN
+552 CQLAGIENIPVIVRN

-623 KRINADEELAQQM
+623 KRMNADEELAQQM

-660 DKGKIPVNTGA
+660 DEGKIPVNTGA

-727 ETPPLKV
+727 EMPPLKV

-779 GKTVKKAETPVR
+779 GKNVKKAEAPVR

>member
-1 MNGIQE
+1 MADPKKN
-7 VSGSIPLISTNHHK
+7 PLIGAFRTPVPG
-21 RMQKTVE
+21 T
-28 TTRFQRFFCLL
+28 
-39 EKSFLGRFC
+39 
-48 PLEFYSKI
+48 PP
-56 QGLRGQKNEENQNE
+56 
-70 SGRHDGRNL
+70 
-79 QGLSHFPENQR
+79 SHP
-90 RGRKDFADLF
+90 A
-100 FPPAR
+100 PPADQP
-105 RIKAYGHS
+105 
-113 EGYCRPEQAGLG
+113 PE
-125 KHDSK
+125 
-130 HEGGRPFLEHHKQL
+130 
-144 HPDEAGKPPAA
+144 
-155 GAATPIDEK
+155 TPKVPVD
-164 KGQEAPKTPASTTP
+164 TPT

-188 APKAPVDPLAKP
+188 ASKAPADAPAKSVDGKKVPERPKAPVD
-200 TNEKKGQEAPKTPAG
+200 TPAKSVDRKKVPEPSKVPAD
-215 TTPKPTDGKKE
+215 TTPKS
-226 PEAPKT
+226 
-232 PVDPFAKPTNEKKEP
+232 
-247 EAPKT
+247 
-252 PADTPA
+252 
-258 KPADGK
+258 ADGK
-264 KEPEAPKAPA
+264 KEPEAPKPPV
-274 DPLAKPTNEKK
+274 DTPAKPANEKK
-285 GQEAPK
+285 GQETPKAPADTPAKPTSEKKGQEKPK
-291 APADTSA
+291 APADTS
-298 KPADEKKGQEA
+298 
-309 PKAPAD
+309 
-315 TPAKPADG
+315 AKPADG

-333 PKDEKEQEP
+333 PKDEKEQEASKVTADTP
-342 RSPNLRFVAL
+342 ANPKEQESRSPDLRFVAL

-381 GLQKPVILRKSE
+381 GLQKPIILRKSE
-393 KEDEFQLVD
+393 KEGEFQLVD

-417 VRADVYEIS
+417 VRADVYEMT

-433 RKGHRDKPLMP
+433 RRGHRDKPLMP

-459 ADKAPEAPAVGD
+459 ADKTPEAPAVED

-483 REGQPETVTTMKVAN
+483 KEGQPETVTTMKVAN

-604 RKMGRRTKEEIA
+604 RKMGRRTKEEIV
-616 QDEALGI
+616 QDEAMGI
-623 KRINADEELAQQM
+623 KRMNADEELAQQV

-660 DKGKIPVNTGA
+660 DEGKIPVNTGA
-671 DIAQMKPKEQ
+671 DIAQMKPAEQ

-703 KKESQAGSLTT
+703 KAESKAGKLTT
-714 EKIVQA
+714 EKIEQA

-727 ETPPLKV
+727 DMPPLKV

-764 LRQTVMERQKAKAAA
+764 LRQIALERQKAKAAA
-779 GKTVKKAETPVR
+779 AKKTDTPVR

>member
-1 MNGIQE
+1 MADPKKN
-7 VSGSIPLISTNHHK
+7 PLIGAF
-21 RMQKTVE
+21 RAPVP
-28 TTRFQRFFCLL
+28 
-39 EKSFLGRFC
+39 G
-48 PLEFYSKI
+48 
-56 QGLRGQKNEENQNE
+56 
-70 SGRHDGRNL
+70 
-79 QGLSHFPENQR
+79 
-90 RGRKDFADLF
+90 A
-100 FPPAR
+100 PPGTPA
-105 RIKAYGHS
+105 
-113 EGYCRPEQAGLG
+113 P
-125 KHDSK
+125 
-130 HEGGRPFLEHHKQL
+130 P
-144 HPDEAGKPPAA
+144 EAGKPPAA
-155 GAATPIDEK
+155 GAAKPIDEK
-164 KGQEAPKTPASTTP
+164 KGQEAPKA
-178 KPADGKKEPE
+178 
-188 APKAPVDPLAKP
+188 
-200 TNEKKGQEAPKTPAG
+200 PAG
-215 TTPKPTDGKKE
+215 TTPKPTDGKKG
-226 PEAPKT
+226 PEAPK
-232 PVDPFAKPTNEKKEP
+232 AS
-247 EAPKT
+247 
-252 PADTPA
+252 ADTSA

-274 DPLAKPTNEKK
+274 DPLTKPTNEKK
-285 GQEAPK
+285 GPEAPK

-298 KPADEKKGQEA
+298 KPAHGKKGQEA

-315 TPAKPADG
+315 TPAKPTNEKKGQEEPKAPTDTSAKPADG

-342 RSPNLRFVAL
+342 RSPDLRFVAL

-417 VRADVYEIS
+417 VRADVYEMS

-483 REGQPETVTTMKVAN
+483 KEGQPETVTTMKVAN

-552 CQLAGIEDIPVIVRN
+552 CQLAGIENIPVIVRN

-623 KRINADEELAQQM
+623 KRMNADEELAQQM

-647 TLNKLVPELQDMV
+647 TLNKLVPELQDLV
-660 DKGKIPVNTGA
+660 DEGKIPVNTGA

-687 IQKEAKVPSGT
+687 IQKEDKVPSGT

-727 ETPPLKV
+727 EMPPLKV

-764 LRQTVMERQKAKAAA
+764 LRQTVMERQKAKTAAA
-779 GKTVKKAETPVR
+779 KKADTPVR

>member
-1 MNGIQE
+1 MADPKKN
-7 VSGSIPLISTNHHK
+7 PLIGAF
-21 RMQKTVE
+21 RAPVP
-28 TTRFQRFFCLL
+28 
-39 EKSFLGRFC
+39 G
-48 PLEFYSKI
+48 
-56 QGLRGQKNEENQNE
+56 
-70 SGRHDGRNL
+70 
-79 QGLSHFPENQR
+79 
-90 RGRKDFADLF
+90 A
-100 FPPAR
+100 PPDTPA
-105 RIKAYGHS
+105 
-113 EGYCRPEQAGLG
+113 P
-125 KHDSK
+125 
-130 HEGGRPFLEHHKQL
+130 P
-144 HPDEAGKPPAA
+144 EAGKPPAA
-155 GAATPIDEK
+155 GAAKPIDEK
-164 KGQEAPKTPASTTP
+164 KGQEAPKAPAGTTP

-188 APKAPVDPLAKP
+188 APKAP
-200 TNEKKGQEAPKTPAG
+200 
-215 TTPKPTDGKKE
+215 
-226 PEAPKT
+226 
-232 PVDPFAKPTNEKKEP
+232 
-247 EAPKT
+247 
-252 PADTPA
+252 
-258 KPADGK
+258 
-264 KEPEAPKAPA
+264 
-274 DPLAKPTNEKK
+274 
-285 GQEAPK
+285 
-291 APADTSA
+291 ADTSA
-298 KPADEKKGQEA
+298 KPADGKKGQEA

-315 TPAKPADG
+315 TPAKPTNEKKGQEEPKAPTDTSAKPADG

-342 RSPNLRFVAL
+342 RSPDLRFVAL

-417 VRADVYEIS
+417 VRADVYEMS

-483 REGQPETVTTMKVAN
+483 KEGQPETVTTMKVAN

-552 CQLAGIEDIPVIVRN
+552 CQLAGIENIPVIVRN

-623 KRINADEELAQQM
+623 KRMNADEELAQQM

-647 TLNKLVPELQDMV
+647 TLNKLVPELQDLV
-660 DKGKIPVNTGA
+660 DEGKIPVNTGA

-727 ETPPLKV
+727 EMPPLKV

>member
-1 MNGIQE
+1 MADPKKN
-7 VSGSIPLISTNHHK
+7 PLIGAF
-21 RMQKTVE
+21 RAPVP
-28 TTRFQRFFCLL
+28 
-39 EKSFLGRFC
+39 G
-48 PLEFYSKI
+48 
-56 QGLRGQKNEENQNE
+56 
-70 SGRHDGRNL
+70 
-79 QGLSHFPENQR
+79 
-90 RGRKDFADLF
+90 A
-100 FPPAR
+100 PPDTPA
-105 RIKAYGHS
+105 
-113 EGYCRPEQAGLG
+113 P
-125 KHDSK
+125 
-130 HEGGRPFLEHHKQL
+130 P
-144 HPDEAGKPPAA
+144 EAGKPPAA
-155 GAATPIDEK
+155 GAAKPIDEK
-164 KGQEAPKTPASTTP
+164 KGQEAPKAPAGTTP

-188 APKAPVDPLAKP
+188 APKAPADTSAKP
-200 TNEKKGQEAPKTPAG
+200 ADGKKEPEAPKAPAG
-215 TTPKPTDGKKE
+215 TTPKPTDGKKG
-226 PEAPKT
+226 PEAPK
-232 PVDPFAKPTNEKKEP
+232 A
-247 EAPKT
+247 
-252 PADTPA
+252 PADTSA

-274 DPLAKPTNEKK
+274 DPLSKPTNEKK
-285 GQEAPK
+285 GPEAPK

-298 KPADEKKGQEA
+298 KPADGKKGQEA

-315 TPAKPADG
+315 TPAKPTNEKKGQEEPKAPTDTSAKPADG

-342 RSPNLRFVAL
+342 RSPDLRFVAL

-417 VRADVYEIS
+417 VRADVYEMS

-483 REGQPETVTTMKVAN
+483 KEGQPETVTTMKVAN

-552 CQLAGIEDIPVIVRN
+552 CQLAGIENIPVIVRN

-623 KRINADEELAQQM
+623 KRMNADEELAQQM

-647 TLNKLVPELQDMV
+647 TLNKLVPELQDLV
-660 DKGKIPVNTGA
+660 DEGKIPVNTGA

-727 ETPPLKV
+727 EMPPLKV

-779 GKTVKKAETPVR
+779 GKTVKKAETPTR

>member
-1 MNGIQE
+1 MADPKKN
-7 VSGSIPLISTNHHK
+7 PLIGAF
-21 RMQKTVE
+21 RAPVP
-28 TTRFQRFFCLL
+28 
-39 EKSFLGRFC
+39 G
-48 PLEFYSKI
+48 
-56 QGLRGQKNEENQNE
+56 
-70 SGRHDGRNL
+70 
-79 QGLSHFPENQR
+79 
-90 RGRKDFADLF
+90 A
-100 FPPAR
+100 PPDTPA
-105 RIKAYGHS
+105 
-113 EGYCRPEQAGLG
+113 P
-125 KHDSK
+125 
-130 HEGGRPFLEHHKQL
+130 P
-144 HPDEAGKPPAA
+144 EAGKPPAA
-155 GAATPIDEK
+155 GAAKPIDEK
-164 KGQEAPKTPASTTP
+164 KGQEAPKAPAGTTP

-188 APKAPVDPLAKP
+188 APKAP
-200 TNEKKGQEAPKTPAG
+200 
-215 TTPKPTDGKKE
+215 
-226 PEAPKT
+226 
-232 PVDPFAKPTNEKKEP
+232 
-247 EAPKT
+247 
-252 PADTPA
+252 ADTSA

-274 DPLAKPTNEKK
+274 GTTPKPTDGKK
-285 GQEAPK
+285 GPEAPK

-298 KPADEKKGQEA
+298 KPADGKKGQEA
-309 PKAPAD
+309 HKAPAD
-315 TPAKPADG
+315 TPAKPTNEKKGQEEPKAPTDTSAKPADG

-342 RSPNLRFVAL
+342 RSPDLRFVAL

-417 VRADVYEIS
+417 VRADVYEMS

-483 REGQPETVTTMKVAN
+483 KEGQPETVTTMKVAN

-552 CQLAGIEDIPVIVRN
+552 CQLAGIENIPVIVRN

-623 KRINADEELAQQM
+623 KRMNADEELAQQM

-647 TLNKLVPELQDMV
+647 TLNKLVPELQDLV
-660 DKGKIPVNTGA
+660 DEGKIPVNTGA

-727 ETPPLKV
+727 EMPPLKV

-779 GKTVKKAETPVR
+779 GKTVKKAEMPVR

>member
-1 MNGIQE
+1 MADPKKN
-7 VSGSIPLISTNHHK
+7 PLIGAF
-21 RMQKTVE
+21 RAPVP
-28 TTRFQRFFCLL
+28 
-39 EKSFLGRFC
+39 G
-48 PLEFYSKI
+48 
-56 QGLRGQKNEENQNE
+56 
-70 SGRHDGRNL
+70 
-79 QGLSHFPENQR
+79 
-90 RGRKDFADLF
+90 A
-100 FPPAR
+100 PPDTPA
-105 RIKAYGHS
+105 
-113 EGYCRPEQAGLG
+113 P
-125 KHDSK
+125 
-130 HEGGRPFLEHHKQL
+130 P
-144 HPDEAGKPPAA
+144 EAGKPPAA
-155 GAATPIDEK
+155 GAAKPIDEK
-164 KGQEAPKTPASTTP
+164 KGQEAPKAPAGTTP

-188 APKAPVDPLAKP
+188 APKAPADTSAKP
-200 TNEKKGQEAPKTPAG
+200 ADGKKEPEAPKAPAG
-215 TTPKPTDGKKE
+215 TTPKPTDGKKG
-226 PEAPKT
+226 PEAPK
-232 PVDPFAKPTNEKKEP
+232 A
-247 EAPKT
+247 
-252 PADTPA
+252 PADTSA

-274 DPLAKPTNEKK
+274 DPLTKPTNEKK
-285 GQEAPK
+285 GPEAPK

-298 KPADEKKGQEA
+298 KPADGKKGQEA

-315 TPAKPADG
+315 TPAKPTNEKKGQEEPKAPTDTSAKPADG

-552 CQLAGIEDIPVIVRN
+552 CQLAGIENIPVIVRN

-623 KRINADEELAQQM
+623 KRMNADEELAQQM

-647 TLNKLVPELQDMV
+647 TLNKLVPELQDLV
-660 DKGKIPVNTGA
+660 DEGKIPVNTGA

-727 ETPPLKV
+727 EMPPLKV

-779 GKTVKKAETPVR
+779 GKTVKKAETPTR

>member
-1 MNGIQE
+1 MADPKKN
-7 VSGSIPLISTNHHK
+7 PLIGAFRTPVPG
-21 RMQKTVE
+21 T
-28 TTRFQRFFCLL
+28 
-39 EKSFLGRFC
+39 
-48 PLEFYSKI
+48 PP
-56 QGLRGQKNEENQNE
+56 
-70 SGRHDGRNL
+70 
-79 QGLSHFPENQR
+79 SHP
-90 RGRKDFADLF
+90 A
-100 FPPAR
+100 PPADQP
-105 RIKAYGHS
+105 
-113 EGYCRPEQAGLG
+113 PE
-125 KHDSK
+125 
-130 HEGGRPFLEHHKQL
+130 
-144 HPDEAGKPPAA
+144 
-155 GAATPIDEK
+155 TPKVPVD
-164 KGQEAPKTPASTTP
+164 TPT

-188 APKAPVDPLAKP
+188 APKVPADAPAKSV
-200 TNEKKGQEAPKTPAG
+200 
-215 TTPKPTDGKKE
+215 DGKKV
-226 PEAPKT
+226 PERPKAP
-232 PVDPFAKPTNEKKEP
+232 V
-247 EAPKT
+247 
-252 PADTPA
+252 DTPA
-258 KPADGK
+258 KSVDRKKVPEPSKVPADTTPKSADGK
-264 KEPEAPKAPA
+264 KEPEAPKP
-274 DPLAKPTNEKK
+274 PLDTPAKPANEKK

-291 APADTSA
+291 APADPPA
-298 KPADEKKGQEA
+298 KPTSEKKGQEK

-315 TPAKPADG
+315 TSAKPADG

-333 PKDEKEQEP
+333 PKDEKEQEASKVTADTP
-342 RSPNLRFVAL
+342 ANPKEQGSRSPNLRFIAL

-381 GLQKPVILRKSE
+381 GLQKPIILRKSE
-393 KEDEFQLVD
+393 KEGEFQLVD

-417 VRADVYEIS
+417 VRADVYEMT
-426 LAQASEY
+426 LAQANEY
-433 RKGHRDKPLMP
+433 RKGHREKPLMP

-459 ADKAPEAPAVGD
+459 ADKAPEPPAGKELED
-471 EELPENL
+471 EELPKDL

-483 REGQPETVTTMKVAN
+483 KEGQPETVTTMKVAN

-616 QDEALGI
+616 QDEAMGI
-623 KRINADEELAQQM
+623 KRMNADEELAQQV

-660 DKGKIPVNTGA
+660 DEGKIPVNTGA
-671 DIAQMKPKEQ
+671 DIAQMKPAEQ

-703 KKESQAGSLTT
+703 KAESKAGKLTT
-714 EKIVQA
+714 EKIEQA

-727 ETPPLKV
+727 EMPPLKV

-764 LRQTVMERQKAKAAA
+764 LRQIALERQKAKAATA
-779 GKTVKKAETPVR
+779 KKADTPTR

>member
-1 MNGIQE
+1 MADPKKN
-7 VSGSIPLISTNHHK
+7 PLIGAF
-21 RMQKTVE
+21 RAPVP
-28 TTRFQRFFCLL
+28 
-39 EKSFLGRFC
+39 G
-48 PLEFYSKI
+48 
-56 QGLRGQKNEENQNE
+56 
-70 SGRHDGRNL
+70 
-79 QGLSHFPENQR
+79 
-90 RGRKDFADLF
+90 A
-100 FPPAR
+100 PPDTPA
-105 RIKAYGHS
+105 
-113 EGYCRPEQAGLG
+113 P
-125 KHDSK
+125 
-130 HEGGRPFLEHHKQL
+130 P
-144 HPDEAGKPPAA
+144 EAGKPPAA
-155 GAATPIDEK
+155 GAAKPIDEK
-164 KGQEAPKTPASTTP
+164 KGQEAPKAPAGTTP

-188 APKAPVDPLAKP
+188 APKAP
-200 TNEKKGQEAPKTPAG
+200 
-215 TTPKPTDGKKE
+215 
-226 PEAPKT
+226 
-232 PVDPFAKPTNEKKEP
+232 
-247 EAPKT
+247 
-252 PADTPA
+252 
-258 KPADGK
+258 
-264 KEPEAPKAPA
+264 
-274 DPLAKPTNEKK
+274 
-285 GQEAPK
+285 
-291 APADTSA
+291 ADTSA
-298 KPADEKKGQEA
+298 KPADGKKGQEA

-315 TPAKPADG
+315 TPAKPTNEKKGQEEPKAPTDTSAKPADG

-342 RSPNLRFVAL
+342 RSPDLRFVAL

-483 REGQPETVTTMKVAN
+483 KEGQPETVTTMKVAN

-552 CQLAGIEDIPVIVRN
+552 CQLAGIENIPVIVRN

-623 KRINADEELAQQM
+623 KRMNADEELAQQM

-647 TLNKLVPELQDMV
+647 TLNKLVPELQDLV
-660 DKGKIPVNTGA
+660 DEGKIPVNTGA

-727 ETPPLKV
+727 EMPPLKV

-779 GKTVKKAETPVR
+779 GKTVKKAETPTR

>member
-1 MNGIQE
+1 MADPKKN
-7 VSGSIPLISTNHHK
+7 PLIGAFRAPVPGAPPDTPAPP
-21 RMQKTVE
+21 E
-28 TTRFQRFFCLL
+28 A
-39 EKSFLGRFC
+39 
-48 PLEFYSKI
+48 
-56 QGLRGQKNEENQNE
+56 EN
-70 SGRHDGRNL
+70 
-79 QGLSHFPENQR
+79 
-90 RGRKDFADLF
+90 
-100 FPPAR
+100 
-105 RIKAYGHS
+105 
-113 EGYCRPEQAGLG
+113 
-125 KHDSK
+125 
-130 HEGGRPFLEHHKQL
+130 
-144 HPDEAGKPPAA
+144 PPAA
-155 GAATPIDEK
+155 GAAKPIDEK
-164 KGQEAPKTPASTTP
+164 KGQEAPKAPAGTTP

-188 APKAPVDPLAKP
+188 APKAP
-200 TNEKKGQEAPKTPAG
+200 
-215 TTPKPTDGKKE
+215 
-226 PEAPKT
+226 
-232 PVDPFAKPTNEKKEP
+232 
-247 EAPKT
+247 
-252 PADTPA
+252 ADTSA

-274 DPLAKPTNEKK
+274 GTTPKPTDGKK
-285 GQEAPK
+285 GPEAPK

-298 KPADEKKGQEA
+298 KPADGKKEPEAPKAPAAPLTKPTNEKKGPEAPKAPADTSAKPADGKKGQEA

-315 TPAKPADG
+315 TPAKPTNEKKGQEEPKAPTDTSAKPADG

-342 RSPNLRFVAL
+342 RSPDLRFVAL

-417 VRADVYEIS
+417 VRADVYEMS

-483 REGQPETVTTMKVAN
+483 KEGQPETVTTMKVAN

-552 CQLAGIEDIPVIVRN
+552 CQLAGIENIPVIVRN

-623 KRINADEELAQQM
+623 KRMNADEELAQQM

-647 TLNKLVPELQDMV
+647 TLNKLVPELQDLV
-660 DKGKIPVNTGA
+660 DEGKIPVNTGA

-727 ETPPLKV
+727 EMPPLKV

-779 GKTVKKAETPVR
+779 GKTVKKAETPTR

>member
-1 MNGIQE
+1 MADPKKN
-7 VSGSIPLISTNHHK
+7 PLIGAF
-21 RMQKTVE
+21 RAPVP
-28 TTRFQRFFCLL
+28 
-39 EKSFLGRFC
+39 G
-48 PLEFYSKI
+48 
-56 QGLRGQKNEENQNE
+56 
-70 SGRHDGRNL
+70 
-79 QGLSHFPENQR
+79 
-90 RGRKDFADLF
+90 A
-100 FPPAR
+100 PPGTPA
-105 RIKAYGHS
+105 
-113 EGYCRPEQAGLG
+113 P
-125 KHDSK
+125 
-130 HEGGRPFLEHHKQL
+130 P
-144 HPDEAGKPPAA
+144 EAGKPPAA
-155 GAATPIDEK
+155 GAAKPIDEK
-164 KGQEAPKTPASTTP
+164 KGQEAPKA
-178 KPADGKKEPE
+178 
-188 APKAPVDPLAKP
+188 
-200 TNEKKGQEAPKTPAG
+200 PAG
-215 TTPKPTDGKKE
+215 TTPKPTDGKKG
-226 PEAPKT
+226 P
-232 PVDPFAKPTNEKKEP
+232 
-247 EAPKT
+247 
-252 PADTPA
+252 
-258 KPADGK
+258 
-264 KEPEAPKAPA
+264 
-274 DPLAKPTNEKK
+274 
-285 GQEAPK
+285 EAPK

-298 KPADEKKGQEA
+298 KPADGKKGQEA

-315 TPAKPADG
+315 TPAKPTNEKKGQEEPKAPTDASAKPADG

-342 RSPNLRFVAL
+342 RSPDLRFVAL

-417 VRADVYEIS
+417 VRADVYEMS

-483 REGQPETVTTMKVAN
+483 KEGQPETVTTMKVAN

-552 CQLAGIEDIPVIVRN
+552 CQLAGIENIPVIVRN

-623 KRINADEELAQQM
+623 KRMNADEELAQQM

-647 TLNKLVPELQDMV
+647 TLNKLVPELQDLV
-660 DKGKIPVNTGA
+660 DEGKIPVNTGA

-687 IQKEAKVPSGT
+687 IQKEDKVPSGT

-714 EKIVQA
+714 EKIEQA

-779 GKTVKKAETPVR
+779 GKTVKKAETPTR

>member
-1 MNGIQE
+1 MADPKKN
-7 VSGSIPLISTNHHK
+7 PLIGAF
-21 RMQKTVE
+21 RAPVP
-28 TTRFQRFFCLL
+28 
-39 EKSFLGRFC
+39 G
-48 PLEFYSKI
+48 
-56 QGLRGQKNEENQNE
+56 
-70 SGRHDGRNL
+70 
-79 QGLSHFPENQR
+79 
-90 RGRKDFADLF
+90 A
-100 FPPAR
+100 PPDTPA
-105 RIKAYGHS
+105 
-113 EGYCRPEQAGLG
+113 P
-125 KHDSK
+125 
-130 HEGGRPFLEHHKQL
+130 P
-144 HPDEAGKPPAA
+144 EAGKPPAA
-155 GAATPIDEK
+155 GAAKPIDEK
-164 KGQEAPKTPASTTP
+164 KGQEAPKA
-178 KPADGKKEPE
+178 
-188 APKAPVDPLAKP
+188 
-200 TNEKKGQEAPKTPAG
+200 PAG
-215 TTPKPTDGKKE
+215 TTPKPTDGKKG
-226 PEAPKT
+226 PEAPK
-232 PVDPFAKPTNEKKEP
+232 A
-247 EAPKT
+247 
-252 PADTPA
+252 PADTSA

-274 DPLAKPTNEKK
+274 DPLTKPTNEKK
-285 GQEAPK
+285 GPEAPK

-298 KPADEKKGQEA
+298 KPADGKKGQEA

-315 TPAKPADG
+315 TPAKPTNEKKGQEEPKAPTDTSAKPADG

-342 RSPNLRFVAL
+342 RSPDLRFVAL

-417 VRADVYEIS
+417 VRADVYEMS

-483 REGQPETVTTMKVAN
+483 KEGQPETVTTMKVAN

-552 CQLAGIEDIPVIVRN
+552 CQLAGIENIPVIVRN

-623 KRINADEELAQQM
+623 KRMNADEELAQQM

-647 TLNKLVPELQDMV
+647 TLNKLVPELQDLV
-660 DKGKIPVNTGA
+660 DEGKIPVNTGA

-779 GKTVKKAETPVR
+779 GKTVKKAETPTR

>member
-1 MNGIQE
+1 MADPKKN
-7 VSGSIPLISTNHHK
+7 PLIGAF
-21 RMQKTVE
+21 RAPVP
-28 TTRFQRFFCLL
+28 
-39 EKSFLGRFC
+39 G
-48 PLEFYSKI
+48 
-56 QGLRGQKNEENQNE
+56 
-70 SGRHDGRNL
+70 
-79 QGLSHFPENQR
+79 
-90 RGRKDFADLF
+90 A
-100 FPPAR
+100 PPDTPAPP
-105 RIKAYGHS
+105 GT
-113 EGYCRPEQAGLG
+113 E
-125 KHDSK
+125 
-130 HEGGRPFLEHHKQL
+130 
-144 HPDEAGKPPAA
+144 KPPAA
-155 GAATPIDEK
+155 GATKPIDEK
-164 KGQEAPKTPASTTP
+164 KGPEAPKVPTDAIA
-178 KPADGKKEPE
+178 KPADGKKGPEAPKAAMDTPAKPTDGKKGPEPPKAPTDTPAKPAEGKKEPE
-188 APKAPVDPLAKP
+188 APKVPAGAPADKKQVSGKP
-200 TNEKKGQEAPKTPAG
+200 GDEKGQE
-215 TTPKPTDGKKE
+215 E
-226 PEAPKT
+226 PS
-232 PVDPFAKPTNEKKEP
+232 
-247 EAPKT
+247 
-252 PADTPA
+252 
-258 KPADGK
+258 
-264 KEPEAPKAPA
+264 
-274 DPLAKPTNEKK
+274 
-285 GQEAPK
+285 Q
-291 APADTSA
+291 
-298 KPADEKKGQEA
+298 
-309 PKAPAD
+309 
-315 TPAKPADG
+315 
-323 KKSPVSDPSK
+323 
-333 PKDEKEQEP
+333 
-342 RSPNLRFVAL
+342 NLRFVAF

-375 ADIKKN
+375 ADIQKN

-402 GFHRCKALEQAGMLE
+402 GFHRCKALEEVGQLE
-417 VRADVYEIS
+417 IRADVYEMS
-426 LAQASEY
+426 LAQAAEY
-433 RKGHRDKPLMP
+433 RKGHWDKPLMP

-449 VPYPPEEPAK
+449 LPYPPEEPAK
-459 ADKAPEAPAVGD
+459 ADKTPEPPAGKEPED
-471 EELPENL
+471 EELPKDL

-483 REGQPETVTTMKVAN
+483 KEGQPETVTTMKVAN

-552 CQLAGIEDIPVIVRN
+552 CQLAGIENIPVIVRN

-616 QDEALGI
+616 QDKSLGI
-623 KRINADEELAQQM
+623 KRMNADEELAQQV

-642 IQRYK
+642 IQQYK

-660 DKGKIPVNTGA
+660 DVGKIPVNTGA

-734 TMLEEDLR
+734 TMLDEDLR

-764 LRQTVMERQKAKAAA
+764 LCQTVMERQKANAAA